1 MMPRPRLAVLLC
13 ALAAS
18 APIFAAAVCIPLNPA
33 TLAGADIFTQTEQ
46 QVAQAARQAGCTFH
60 TSPAPAAPQVILTF
74 IPPPPPAPAPTPPP
88 ALSPPTEPSATP
100 PPPPARK
107 RKKSTPPAAPVAPP
121 AAPPA
126 APAPPALELL
136 IWRGDMLPDQMAPGE
151 IGTLYRQRQQPDGL
165 WQTIQTRAPFAWATL
180 PDLSPQSPPPPLLNL
195 PAMIIE
201 TPYHIGTLADRP
213 VRLLLWRTPEEGSA
227 PLGGAIQ
234 INDPPA
240 DFLPALQAQIPP
252 FPEQAAWAA
261 EFSLRTP

>member
-1 MMPRPRLAVLLC
+1 
-13 ALAAS
+13 
-18 APIFAAAVCIPLNPA
+18 
-33 TLAGADIFTQTEQ
+33 
-46 QVAQAARQAGCTFH
+46 
-60 TSPAPAAPQVILTF
+60 
-74 IPPPPPAPAPTPPP
+74 
-88 ALSPPTEPSATP
+88 
-100 PPPPARK
+100 
-107 RKKSTPPAAPVAPP
+107 
-121 AAPPA
+121 
-126 APAPPALELL
+126 
-136 IWRGDMLPDQMAPGE
+136 MLPDQMAPGE

-240 DFLPALQAQIPP
+240 DFLPALQVQIPP

>member
-1 MMPRPRLAVLLC
+1 
-13 ALAAS
+13 
-18 APIFAAAVCIPLNPA
+18 
-33 TLAGADIFTQTEQ
+33 
-46 QVAQAARQAGCTFH
+46 
-60 TSPAPAAPQVILTF
+60 
-74 IPPPPPAPAPTPPP
+74 
-88 ALSPPTEPSATP
+88 
-100 PPPPARK
+100 
-107 RKKSTPPAAPVAPP
+107 
-121 AAPPA
+121 
-126 APAPPALELL
+126 
-136 IWRGDMLPDQMAPGE
+136 MLPDQMAPGE

-240 DFLPALQAQIPP
+240 DFLPALQAQMLP
-252 FPEQAAWAA
+252 FPEQAAWSA